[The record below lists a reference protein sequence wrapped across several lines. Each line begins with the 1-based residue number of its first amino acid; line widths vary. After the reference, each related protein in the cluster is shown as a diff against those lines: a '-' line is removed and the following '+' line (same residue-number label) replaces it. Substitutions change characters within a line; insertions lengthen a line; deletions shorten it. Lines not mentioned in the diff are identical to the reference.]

1 MTTPYP
7 HLLEGWKHETMLGRV
22 GEPEDM
28 VGACIFLAS
37 DASRYI
43 TAHDLV
49 IDGGKTMF

>member
-7 HLLEGWKHETMLGRV
+7 DILESWKQETMLGRV

-37 DASRYI
+37 DASKYI

-49 IDGGKTMF
+49 VDGGKTMW